1 MSIEQLKELF
11 GNQEAILELVQLE
24 GGELALRNAGSE
36 SAPLVTIQFNEEL
49 KALLGDQTTVVAQQ
63 MVQAALYGLL
73 EKQVGEW
80 QAEVVDENSAFFCIQ
95 CLFLSGWVLDDV
107 QFEFDLKYDCS
118 YFSPFP
124 LLQNKLHQFDRG
136 ESLQL
141 LLYFL
146 HTPKPESQD

>member
-11 GNQEAILELVQLE
+11 GNHEAILELVQLE

-80 QAEVVDENSAFFCIQ
+80 QAEVVDEKPQFF
-95 CLFLSGWVLDDV
+95 S
-107 QFEFDLKYDCS
+107 
-118 YFSPFP
+118 
-124 LLQNKLHQFDRG
+124 
-136 ESLQL
+136 
-141 LLYFL
+141 
-146 HTPKPESQD
+146 

>member
-80 QAEVVDENSAFFCIQ
+80 QAEVVDEKP
-95 CLFLSGWVLDDV
+95 
-107 QFEFDLKYDCS
+107 QFVS
-118 YFSPFP
+118 
-124 LLQNKLHQFDRG
+124 
-136 ESLQL
+136 
-141 LLYFL
+141 
-146 HTPKPESQD
+146 